1 MVFTL
6 FKPRDDNVKSGE
18 RDSRKWDM
26 MLVSYGS
33 FNLNQAAER
42 KECVIPVHAPVEER
56 AKLTEQ
62 RKSEHFLFRFRPG
75 SYAEQNIEKA
85 ISEREEAY
93 EKLSKVLQMELPVTV
108 TIDLYPDMEAKG
120 LGSGTT
126 WTPANTRSNKH
137 ICEVHNEAYQ
147 CDPYH
152 ELAHIFSYHFQN
164 YSSNRGGIVEAF
176 AAYFEPHNMQVD
188 IVKDTLQK
196 RLREGKLSSLDKV
209 LQSDSSGEEL
219 VMVIDFL
226 LKKDVEKFKMFYV
239 CVTRSQKRA
248 NLEKAS
254 QEIYGTD
261 LKDLEKQ
268 WHEFINQSKK
278 N

>member
-1 MVFTL
+1 M
-6 FKPRDDNVKSGE
+6 
-18 RDSRKWDM
+18 
-26 MLVSYGS
+26 
-33 FNLNQAAER
+33 
-42 KECVIPVHAPVEER
+42 
-56 AKLTEQ
+56 
-62 RKSEHFLFRFRPG
+62 
-75 SYAEQNIEKA
+75 
-85 ISEREEAY
+85 
-93 EKLSKVLQMELPVTV
+93 
-108 TIDLYPDMEAKG
+108 
-120 LGSGTT
+120 
-126 WTPANTRSNKH
+126 
-137 ICEVHNEAYQ
+137 
-147 CDPYH
+147 
-152 ELAHIFSYHFQN
+152 AHIVSYHFPD

-188 IVKDTLQK
+188 RVKETLQK

-239 CVTRSQKRA
+239 CVTRSQKRPD
-248 NLEKAS
+248 LEKAS

-278 N
+278 S